1 MMKFI
6 RALLVSVGVLAAC
19 ASCGDDTT
27 KALTTAAGVGGGAVL
42 GNYLAKGKNNKTLG
56 MLVGGAAGGGLG
68 YLLGSSISGG
78 GEKK

>member
-1 MMKFI
+1 MKLL
-6 RALLVSVGVLAAC
+6 RAILIGFGAMAFC
-19 ASCGDDTT
+19 TSCGDDTT

-42 GNYLAKGKNNKTLG
+42 GNYLAKGKENKTLG

-78 GEKK
+78 EKK